1 MMIESALHYVQHG
14 WRREKHKNVQHKKES
29 LGIPSVQ
36 RSYRIRPR
44 ICKLNMSGSSYGPVV
59 GSCEPTDALQCGEFL
74 GQLRDY
80 RILEDVSKI
89 RYLFIKCLTYI
100 TSKHR
105 TAVNSDCSKCAK
117 ELTVPCFIKSTSQL
131 ANVRLKR

>member
-1 MMIESALHYVQHG
+1 M
-14 WRREKHKNVQHKKES
+14 
-29 LGIPSVQ
+29 
-36 RSYRIRPR
+36 
-44 ICKLNMSGSSYGPVV
+44 V

-80 RILEDVSKI
+80 RIFEEVPKI

-117 ELTVPCFIKSTSQL
+117 EQTVLCFIKSTRQL
-131 ANVRLKR
+131 ANLRLEEEITCV